1 MLDFHRFLSCLLL
14 LSFSLFPCCRL
25 SLSCFLGFLFFLP
38 VSFLSLPLSLQ
49 LRWAGCSSQL
59 GLLDEQVSRTC
70 WPIWSGWR
78 CGFPEGSSMVA
89 CQLWSVFRSV
99 RTWHLLFLS
108 LSFFLSFF
116 LSCFLLLRF
125 CFFLSFCFSVF
136 LSFFL
141 SFLLVCLFRVL
152 PFTSLP
158 LFVRLFLGFLVCWSV
173 ILYAFSREVLIYIRR
188 NSFVYILYPFA

>member
-116 LSCFLLLRF
+116 LVFFCFVSVS
-125 CFFLSFCFSVF
+125 FFLSFFLSVF
-136 LSFFL
+136 LSFCLSFFL
-141 SFLLVCLFRVL
+141 SFLSAFFVFYRIRLCLCSCGCFSDFLCVG
-152 PFTSLP
+152 P
-158 LFVRLFLGFLVCWSV
+158 LSSMR
-173 ILYAFSREVLIYIRR
+173 SRAKY
-188 NSFVYILYPFA
+188 